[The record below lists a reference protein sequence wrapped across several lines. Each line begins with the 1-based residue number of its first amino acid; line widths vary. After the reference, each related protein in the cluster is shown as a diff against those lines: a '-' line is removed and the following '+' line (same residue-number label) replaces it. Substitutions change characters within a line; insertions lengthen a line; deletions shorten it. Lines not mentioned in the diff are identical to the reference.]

1 MPQYV
6 KGESGNPA
14 GRPPGSK
21 NKVKRDILER
31 LGEWTTERLERYLSA
46 IDNSDDEGF
55 KKGFETVMKKIVPDV
70 RGEQEDFEEDT
81 EGGTTVIR
89 KTVII
94 RADY

>member
-21 NKVKRDILER
+21 NKVKKDILVR
-31 LGEWTTERLERYLSA
+31 LGEWTTARLDRYLAA

-70 RGEQEDFEEDT
+70 RGEQEDDT
-81 EGGTTVIR
+81 DDVPEGPAVIR
-89 KTVII
+89 KTIII
-94 RADY
+94 RDDY